1 MLTYNMDVEER
12 SVWLRA
18 TPNNAVL
25 AQPFYATE
33 AGLFYGRSHF
43 ATARTDKE
51 SYILFYTLAGA
62 GLIEQNEQHIE
73 LPQGAALLM
82 NCRTPQS
89 YCTAPGYDVWEHYW
103 VHLDGVGVKT
113 LADSVQSQ
121 GRLTAAHVS
130 RMEMQPLFE
139 TLFAEWKKE
148 TTTAQIEIGL
158 TLHKMLALLAHQ
170 QLSGDESRS
179 NRTMIKQIA
188 DYIRAHY
195 AEPIY
200 SIGLPA
206 ILAQALMSVMVY
218 AMNLILKFNAAAQ
231 TAYGL
236 FYKVQQFVLFL
247 AFGLRDA
254 ITPIIAFA
262 YGMKDRNRIRDGIKY
277 GLMYTTALMILGTII
292 TEIFPGAFATLFNAG
307 ASREYFVGAMRI
319 ISISFIFAGANVAYQ
334 GIYQALDGGIESLVI
349 SLIRQ
354 LVLILPLAVIF
365 SSFVRKGQMGVSL
378 IWWSFPITEIV
389 ACLVGHVLL
398 KKIQKRKVEILG

>member
-158 TLHKMLALLAHQ
+158 TLHNAGTACPPAAFRRRKPFQPDHDQADCRLYPCTLCGAHQ
-170 QLSGDESRS
+170 SGYAAG
-179 NRTMIKQIA
+179 A
-188 DYIRAHY
+188 DSCQQKLVFA
-195 AEPIY
+195 AF
-200 SIGLPA
+200 PA
-206 ILAQALMSVMVY
+206 IYGHNTVQFFVIHPY
-218 AMNLILKFNAAAQ
+218 YPRKR
-231 TAYGL
+231 TAGS
-236 FYKVQQFVLFL
+236 
-247 AFGLRDA
+247 
-254 ITPIIAFA
+254 
-262 YGMKDRNRIRDGIKY
+262 DR
-277 GLMYTTALMILGTII
+277 
-292 TEIFPGAFATLFNAG
+292 FPCRRGCPPGWL
-307 ASREYFVGAMRI
+307 
-319 ISISFIFAGANVAYQ
+319 
-334 GIYQALDGGIESLVI
+334 
-349 SLIRQ
+349 
-354 LVLILPLAVIF
+354 
-365 SSFVRKGQMGVSL
+365 
-378 IWWSFPITEIV
+378 
-389 ACLVGHVLL
+389 
-398 KKIQKRKVEILG
+398 

>member
-1 MLTYNMDVEER
+1 MER
-12 SVWLRA
+12 PHQTRSQGRISA
-18 TPNNAVL
+18 PPRRDL
-25 AQPFYATE
+25 AGDDQGFE
-33 AGLFYGRSHF
+33 RGRHLQLQ
-43 ATARTDKE
+43 RTDKE

-195 AEPIY
+195 AEPIN
-200 SIGLPA
+200 LDML
-206 ILAQALMSVMVY
+206 LAQIPVSKSWFLR
-218 AMNLILKFNAAAQ
+218 
-231 TAYGL
+231 L
-236 FYKVQQFVLFL
+236 FRQYMGTTPYNFL
-247 AFGLRDA
+247 LSTR
-254 ITPIIAFA
+254 ITRA
-262 YGMKDRNRIRDGIKY
+262 KE
-277 GLMYTTALMILGTII
+277 L
-292 TEIFPGAFATLFNAG
+292 
-307 ASREYFVGAMRI
+307 
-319 ISISFIFAGANVAYQ
+319 
-334 GIYQALDGGIESLVI
+334 
-349 SLIRQ
+349 
-354 LVLILPLAVIF
+354 LVLTDFPVGEVARQVGFEDESNFSTRF
-365 SSFVRKGQMGVSL
+365 SSMTGQSPQQYRKS
-378 IWWSFPITEIV
+378 
-389 ACLVGHVLL
+389 AL
-398 KKIQKRKVEILG
+398 KPFAQNS